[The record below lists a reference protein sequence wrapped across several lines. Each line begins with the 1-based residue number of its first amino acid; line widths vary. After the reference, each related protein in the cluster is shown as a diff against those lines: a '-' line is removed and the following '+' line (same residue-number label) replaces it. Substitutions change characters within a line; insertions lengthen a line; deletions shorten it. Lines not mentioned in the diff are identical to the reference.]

1 MDDQIQDGVA
11 VPDATAA
18 AVVVEEEK
26 EQEGVVDEEQEEV
39 PSEELLRLR
48 RELASAREVARS
60 SEMKCRQ
67 LQGDGH
73 HRGTGRRG
81 DTKGTQRVHG
91 DTGGHV
97 LLEEEQFQSAQKAE
111 GYLRQIQSLQAE
123 LRAVGHEME
132 ELREHREG
140 AISAERDGAAAVEDE
155 MAALSATAEQVSAEQ
170 EADIAELQG
179 MAVPPRA
186 ESPAAFPA
194 RRGSQPQG
202 WQRGLLVRFP
212 GVDGPPAHS
221 EELERA
227 RVELERACGSTRAAP
242 PGESEET
249 QVDEQV
255 AQLREYFERAERECQ
270 RLKAEFQRAQD
281 EKSELKGQLAQLK
294 LDLLSTKERNTQL
307 CSEVAELRADTERVD
322 SSAGLGDA
330 SEREGDG
337 PGMELSDRDA
347 ASGTELRDRLRATR
361 DRAQFMQEE
370 YRDSR
375 ARVVEWQERCQWSE
389 NDRDW
394 LGSELQR
401 CHELLTSLEGDD
413 DSSQKPWIKRIPML
427 AIVIAVAMATVI
439 PRINKLMS

>member
-1 MDDQIQDGVA
+1 MDDQTQDGVA
-11 VPDATAA
+11 VPDATAV
-18 AVVVEEEK
+18 VVVEEK
-26 EQEGVVDEEQEEV
+26 EQDGVVVEEQEEV
-39 PSEELLRLR
+39 PSEEVLRLR

-67 LQGDGH
+67 LQ
-73 HRGTGRRG
+73 
-81 DTKGTQRVHG
+81 
-91 DTGGHV
+91 V

-123 LRAVGHEME
+123 LRAVGQEME

-140 AISAERDGAAAVEDE
+140 AISAERDGAATVEDE

-170 EADIAELQG
+170 EADIAELQ
-179 MAVPPRA
+179 
-186 ESPAAFPA
+186 
-194 RRGSQPQG
+194 
-202 WQRGLLVRFP
+202 
-212 GVDGPPAHS
+212 

-227 RVELERACGSTRAAP
+227 RMELERACGSTRSAP
-242 PGESEET
+242 PGDSEET

-281 EKSELKGQLAQLK
+281 EKSELRGQLAQLK

-330 SEREGDG
+330 SEREGEGDG
-337 PGMELSDRDA
+337 PGMELSDRDG
-347 ASGTELRDRLRATR
+347 ASGTELRNRLRATR

-370 YRDSR
+370 
-375 ARVVEWQERCQWSE
+375 ERCQWSE

>member
-1 MDDQIQDGVA
+1 MDDQTQDGVA
-11 VPDATAA
+11 VPDATAAA

-67 LQGDGH
+67 LQ
-73 HRGTGRRG
+73 
-81 DTKGTQRVHG
+81 
-91 DTGGHV
+91 V

-170 EADIAELQG
+170 EADIAELQ
-179 MAVPPRA
+179 
-186 ESPAAFPA
+186 
-194 RRGSQPQG
+194 
-202 WQRGLLVRFP
+202 
-212 GVDGPPAHS
+212 

-227 RVELERACGSTRAAP
+227 RVELERACGSTRSAP
-242 PGESEET
+242 PGDSEET

-361 DRAQFMQEE
+361 DRTQFMQEE

-427 AIVIAVAMATVI
+427 AIVIAVAVATVI